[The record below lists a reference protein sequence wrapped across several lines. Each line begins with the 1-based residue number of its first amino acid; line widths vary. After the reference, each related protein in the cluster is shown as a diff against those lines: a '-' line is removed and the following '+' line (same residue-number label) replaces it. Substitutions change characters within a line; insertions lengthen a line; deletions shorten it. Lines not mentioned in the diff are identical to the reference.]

1 VGVFEMGCVLITG
14 GAGFIGSH
22 LAERLVKEGYKVI
35 LVDNLLKGNMN
46 NLSHV
51 LKDVEFVEGD
61 IRNYELMDGIV
72 RKVDAVIHLAALS
85 RVMPSIENPEL
96 CFENNIKGTEI
107 ITRLCSKYNRKL
119 IFSSSREVYGTAKYL
134 PADES
139 HPLNPENPYGASKVA
154 AESIIRA
161 YSKCYGLNYTILR
174 LTNVYGPRDF
184 DRVIPTFIEKSVK
197 NENLIVY
204 SEEKLMD
211 FIYISD
217 VVEAFI
223 KALNANEMN
232 LTLNIGSGVGT
243 KILELAKL
251 IQDMVGGRGEI
262 IIKKARKGEV
272 ERFVSDIKKAREVLR
287 WEPKTALKDGI
298 KELLNY
304 HS

>member
-1 VGVFEMGCVLITG
+1 MGSILITG

-22 LAERLVKEGYKVI
+22 LVERLVKEGYRVI
-35 LVDNLLKGNMN
+35 LVDNLLRGNMN
-46 NLSHV
+46 NLPRL

-61 IRNYELMDGIV
+61 IRNYELMDDIV
-72 RKVDAVIHLAALS
+72 RKVDTVIHLAALS

-96 CFENNIKGTEI
+96 CFENNVKGTEI
-107 ITRLCSKYNRKL
+107 IARLCSKYNRKL

-134 PADES
+134 PVDES

-154 AESIIRA
+154 AESIIKA
-161 YSKCYGLNYTILR
+161 YSKCYGLNYTTLR

-204 SEEKLMD
+204 GEEKLMD

-251 IQDMVGGRGEI
+251 IQDMVGGRGGI
-262 IIKKARKGEV
+262 IIKKTRKGEI

-298 KELLNY
+298 KELLNC

>member
-1 VGVFEMGCVLITG
+1 MGCVLVTG

-22 LAERLVKEGYKVI
+22 LVERLVKEGYKVI
-35 LVDNLLKGNMN
+35 VVDNLLRGSIG
-46 NLSHV
+46 NLSRIIKAV
-51 LKDVEFVEGD
+51 QFVKCDV
-61 IRNYELMDGIV
+61 RNHEIMNGIIKKADV
-72 RKVDAVIHLAALS
+72 VIHLAALS
-85 RVMPSIENPEL
+85 RVMPSIESPEQ

-107 ITRLCSKYNRKL
+107 VARLCSKYNRKL

-134 PADES
+134 PVDES

-154 AESIIRA
+154 AEYIIRT
-161 YSKCYGLNYTILR
+161 YSKCYGLSYTILR

-184 DRVIPTFIEKSVK
+184 DRVIPTFIEKSAK

-204 SEEKLMD
+204 GEEKLMD

-223 KALNANEMN
+223 KALNANETN

-251 IQDMVGGRGEI
+251 IRDMVGGHGEI
-262 IIKKARKGEV
+262 IIKEARKGEV
-272 ERFVSDIKKAREVLR
+272 ERFVSDIKKAREVLK

-298 KELLNY
+298 KELLSC

>member
-1 VGVFEMGCVLITG
+1 VGCVLITG

-35 LVDNLLKGNMN
+35 LLDNLLRGNMG
-46 NLSHV
+46 NLSRI
-51 LKDVEFVEGD
+51 LKAVQFVKGDV
-61 IRNYELMDGIV
+61 RNYELMDGII
-72 RKVDAVIHLAALS
+72 READFVIHLAALS
-85 RVMPSIENPEL
+85 RVMPSIENPQL
-96 CFENNIKGTEI
+96 CFENNVKGTEI
-107 ITRLCSKYNRKL
+107 VARLCSKYNRKL

-134 PADES
+134 PVDES

-154 AESIIRA
+154 AEDIIRA
-161 YSKCYGLNYTILR
+161 YSKCYGLSYIILR

-184 DRVIPTFIEKSVK
+184 DRVIPTFIEKSAK

-204 SEEKLMD
+204 GEEKLID

-223 KALNANEMN
+223 KALNTNETA

-251 IQDMVGGRGEI
+251 IRDMVGSRGEI

-287 WEPKTALKDGI
+287 WGPKITLKDGI
-298 KELLNY
+298 KELLNF
-304 HS
+304 HL

>member
-1 VGVFEMGCVLITG
+1 VGSILITG

-22 LAERLVKEGYKVI
+22 LVERLVKEGYRVI
-35 LVDNLLKGNMN
+35 LVDNLLRGNMN
-46 NLSHV
+46 NLPRL

-61 IRNYELMDGIV
+61 IRNYELMDDIV
-72 RKVDAVIHLAALS
+72 RKVDTVIHLAALS

-96 CFENNIKGTEI
+96 CFENNVKGTEI
-107 ITRLCSKYNRKL
+107 IARLCSKYNRKL

-134 PADES
+134 PVDES

-154 AESIIRA
+154 AESIIKA
-161 YSKCYGLNYTILR
+161 YSKCYGLNYTTLR

-204 SEEKLMD
+204 GEEKLMD

-251 IQDMVGGRGEI
+251 IQDMVGGRGGI
-262 IIKKARKGEV
+262 IIKKTRKGEI

-298 KELLNY
+298 KELLNC